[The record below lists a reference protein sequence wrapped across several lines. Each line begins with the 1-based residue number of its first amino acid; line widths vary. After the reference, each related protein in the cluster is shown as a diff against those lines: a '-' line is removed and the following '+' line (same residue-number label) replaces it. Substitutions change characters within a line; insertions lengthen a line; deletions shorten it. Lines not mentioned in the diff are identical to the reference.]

1 MPGLLGESSEG
12 LAPVS
17 EGGSRPES
25 FKGSL
30 ECLNLLFVF
39 EESQSGAHRSLIKIK
54 TSRLGSIKT
63 SLECVEQIDSNRI
76 DSNRT

>member
-63 SLECVEQIDSNRI
+63 SLECVKQIDPTEHNPSR
-76 DSNRT
+76 

>member
-1 MPGLLGESSEG
+1 MDL
-12 LAPVS
+12 
-17 EGGSRPES
+17 
-25 FKGSL
+25 L
-30 ECLNLLFVF
+30 ECLTFSVVF
-39 EESQSGAHRSLIKIK
+39 DESQSGAHRSLIKIK